1 MSKAYVGGTASVD
14 GGGAGRGLSPK
25 IWGNKSLYLDPNPE
39 NGIFVMD
46 NFHNFQIHNG
56 ATVDFVTSAG
66 AYQGYVDSGCTI
78 AQVDGDEDAHGV
90 VRLATDTTDD
100 DECALR
106 FGGDTT
112 TLGMFSDAAAE
123 KAFTC
128 FECRVKTN
136 SITDGVAGM
145 LIGMV
150 EGGLNG
156 DAADQYSNATADLA
170 DIDFIGFHFDEDDC
184 DNFDTVH
191 NLNGGGGMTTV
202 KADAAIDT
210 SSVATSLVA
219 ATWYKFGFV
228 YDPSHVDGPKFRYVF
243 NNTYLPD
250 EVTATT
256 FGSTFPDAQH
266 LTPIW
271 ALRNDTGGAAKQLDI
286 DWWAFGQYLV

>member
-14 GGGAGRGLSPK
+14 GGGTGRGLSPK

-46 NFHNFQIHNG
+46 NFINFDVDGTVATQFNG
-56 ATVDFVTSAG
+56 DAG
-66 AYQGYVDSGCTI
+66 HYQGYLDSGATI
-78 AQVDGDEDAHGV
+78 AQVAGDEDAHGL
-90 VRLATDTTDD
+90 VRLATDTTDN
-100 DECALR
+100 DECVLR
-106 FGGDTT
+106 YGGDATS
-112 TLGMFSDAAAE
+112 LGMISDAAAE

-145 LIGMV
+145 YIGMV
-150 EGGLNG
+150 EAGIG
-156 DAADQYSNATADLA
+156 DAADELTDATTADLK
-170 DIDFIGFHFDEDDC
+170 DIDFIGFKFDEDDC

-191 NLNGGGGMTTV
+191 ALNGGGGTATV
-202 KADAAIDT
+202 KENAAIDT
-210 SSVATSLVA
+210 LSAATLLVA
-219 ATWYKFGFV
+219 ATYYKFGFV
-228 YDPSHVDGPKFRYVF
+228 YDPKHVDGPKFRFVF

-256 FGSTFPDAQH
+256 FVGTFPDAQH
-266 LTPIW
+266 LTPIFG
-271 ALRNDTGGAAKQLDI
+271 LRNDAGSAVKQLDI